1 MIKNVAEKYHPDIAK
16 ELQFGDTEESTCVV
30 WVESEDA
37 CRQLIQMTWTLINVE

>member
-1 MIKNVAEKYHPDIAK
+1 MSLRSITPTLPK
-16 ELQFGDTEESTCVV
+16 ELQFDEELAACVV